1 VLTRGRIAHGSMPFL
16 GVNAISQ
23 MSKVL
28 AEIEQ
33 KLKPMLQTRT
43 TSVPVLP
50 PGARHPTLNINGIAG
65 GQPVDG
71 MQTPCVADLCR
82 AVFDRRFL
90 VEEGFEATREE
101 IVSLLERVA
110 QDSPDLKYELRDLMV
125 VKPVQ
130 TPDGSTVVA
139 ALEES
144 IQTVLGRPA
153 SLAASP
159 GTYDQ
164 KHVDRIAGVRNCV
177 AYGPGILDLA
187 HQPDEYCV
195 IDDLVQCTK
204 ILALS
209 LLTLTNTQ

>member
-1 VLTRGRIAHGSMPFL
+1 
-16 GVNAISQ
+16 
-23 MSKVL
+23 
-28 AEIEQ
+28 
-33 KLKPMLQTRT
+33 
-43 TSVPVLP
+43 
-50 PGARHPTLNINGIAG
+50 
-65 GQPVDG
+65 

-153 SLAASP
+153 SLAARP